1 MIMGKAMNKTEHA
14 VMPLGMLGAVSYV
27 LHTLIGEF
35 LRPDYN
41 PITTDISSLTALG
54 APNRELL
61 LVFTTV
67 YGISTLLFIVGM
79 MVKSRRQYHQAVQSG
94 WTILLIM
101 NLVSLFGYAL
111 FPLTGDKTEMNPSN
125 IMHLIVTVI
134 VVITTIAG
142 SFILAYGYL
151 RQEKLRGIGNFSLLM
166 AILLTMTG
174 ALNPIG
180 MANHLNILGL
190 TERAVIYSLQGM
202 MFVFSAYYTFS
213 KTEKIS

>member
-1 MIMGKAMNKTEHA
+1 MIMGKAMKITENT
-14 VMPLGMLGAVSYV
+14 VMPLGMPGAVSYV
-27 LHTLIGEF
+27 LHTLIGEI

-61 LVFTTV
+61 LVFTTI

-79 MVKSRRQYHQAVQSG
+79 VVKSRRLYHSAVQSG

-125 IMHLIVTVI
+125 IMHLAVTVI
-134 VVITTIAG
+134 ID
-142 SFILAYGYL
+142 
-151 RQEKLRGIGNFSLLM
+151 RG
-166 AILLTMTG
+166 T
-174 ALNPIG
+174 
-180 MANHLNILGL
+180 
-190 TERAVIYSLQGM
+190 
-202 MFVFSAYYTFS
+202 
-213 KTEKIS
+213 